1 MNAIFGLHLAVV
13 SGQVQVVE
21 FLLKGGH
28 AAECVNKRDRRM
40 DTPLHLAAV
49 SRHEPIIQLLID
61 HGQLLLF
68 LFFSPQVGALDF
80 CCYCCCCCFVFVQ
93 EPMPEWRTGTAG
105 GPLTAT

>member
-1 MNAIFGLHLAVV
+1 VNAIFGLHLAVV

-61 HGQLLLF
+61 HGQLLL
-68 LFFSPQVGALDF
+68 LFFLLPPKSGLLT
-80 CCYCCCCCFVFVQ
+80 FVVIVVVVVLFSCRSQCQNGGQARQ
-93 EPMPEWRTGTAG
+93 EAH
-105 GPLTAT
+105 